1 MVSTSPTEL
10 EAHLDDLAFEVVQ
23 QQLDK
28 TVAFPAVIAARKN
41 LHTLITAHPWVKTD
55 QMWYKWI
62 AGAMDEVIGF
72 LPGRAN
78 VDQTRPSAPGCARV
92 AITEYSY
99 GYEAHAPV
107 PSPAFS
113 KARIYI
119 TSM

>member
-1 MVSTSPTEL
+1 M
-10 EAHLDDLAFEVVQ
+10 
-23 QQLDK
+23 
-28 TVAFPAVIAARKN
+28 IAARKI
-41 LHTLITAHPWVKTD
+41 LHTLITSHPWVKTD